1 MSKEKLSLAI
11 EIAVALVALVSVYFI
26 FAGSP
31 DIRNYPPK
39 EGPIVFL
46 GDSLVQGT
54 GATAG
59 NDLPALLSRAVGK
72 TVENFGV
79 SGDTTALGLARL
91 DSVIA
96 REPSVAIVLLGGNDY
111 LRKVPIDETFAN
123 LRTIINR
130 LQGSGAV
137 VLLVGI
143 RGGLLSDAFDERFS
157 DLADETGSAHVPDAL
172 RGLVADGRYMS
183 DAIHPNDA
191 GYARL
196 AERIRPTLE
205 KLMR

>member
-1 MSKEKLSLAI
+1 
-11 EIAVALVALVSVYFI
+11 
-26 FAGSP
+26 
-31 DIRNYPPK
+31 
-39 EGPIVFL
+39 
-46 GDSLVQGT
+46 
-54 GATAG
+54 
-59 NDLPALLSRAVGK
+59 
-72 TVENFGV
+72 
-79 SGDTTALGLARL
+79 LGLARL

-111 LRKVPIDETFAN
+111 LRKVPIDDTFSN
-123 LRTIINR
+123 LRTIITR
-130 LQGSGAV
+130 LQESGAV
-137 VLLVGI
+137 VLVVGI
-143 RGGLLSDAFDERFS
+143 RGGLLSDGFADRFS

-172 RGLVADGRYMS
+172 RGLVADSRYMF